1 MKIRIIALLS
11 LLSVSFL
18 AHSQNQPASRL
29 SRDSILI
36 GDQIDWIIPVEI
48 EKGESYHI
56 ELPDAPLEQGVETIE
71 KMKVDTVSNSRGKMK
86 IEGRMKLTS
95 FDSGSYF
102 LPPVIVM
109 LERVDGK
116 IDTLFLD
123 GPTLEVTTI
132 PIDTATYELKDLK
145 GQIKY
150 PVTFKEILPWL
161 AALFLLAALV
171 YLVVRIIKNRKENK
185 TFFGKKIVQD
195 PPHIVALRSLDKIR
209 GQKLWQNGKQKQFYT
224 GVTDALRLY
233 IADRYGIVT
242 LERPSGEMLEEL
254 SQQGIDEKLFAET
267 SELFSRADL
276 VKFAK
281 YSASNEENEETIP
294 VAVIFV
300 NSTYMKDIEEEK

>member
-1 MKIRIIALLS
+1 MA
-11 LLSVSFL
+11 
-18 AHSQNQPASRL
+18 
-29 SRDSILI
+29 
-36 GDQIDWIIPVEI
+36 
-48 EKGESYHI
+48 
-56 ELPDAPLEQGVETIE
+56 QGVETIE

-150 PVTFKEILPWL
+150 PVTFKEIFPWL
-161 AALFLLAALV
+161 AALVLLAALV

-294 VAVIFV
+294 VAVRFV